1 MAGKLTNKF
10 GNIRID
16 ENVVGTLAGI
26 AAMECYG
33 LVGMASS
40 SATDGLV
47 ELLRG
52 DNLTK
57 GVKVT
62 SEENRVKIDLFI
74 IVQFGISISVVS
86 SNIMEKVKYSVE
98 NITGLEVEGVNI
110 NVQGVRVQN

>member
-1 MAGKLTNKF
+1 MVGKLTNNL

-16 ENVVGTLAGI
+16 ENVVATLAGV

-40 SATDGLV
+40 SATNGLV
-47 ELLRG
+47 ELLRR

-86 SNIMEKVKYSVE
+86 SNIIEKVKYSVE
-98 NITGLEVEGVNI
+98 NITGLKVENVNI

>member
-1 MAGKLTNKF
+1 MAGKLTNEF

-16 ENVVGTLAGI
+16 ENVVATLAGV

-40 SATDGLV
+40 SAAGGLV

-62 SEENRVKIDLFI
+62 SEENRVKIELFI
-74 IVQFGISISVVS
+74 MVQFGISISVVS
-86 SNIMEKVKYSVE
+86 SNIIEKVKYSVE
-98 NITGLEVEGVNI
+98 NITGLEVAGVNI
-110 NVQGVRVQN
+110 NVQGVRDQN

>member
-1 MAGKLTNKF
+1 MAGKLTNEF

-16 ENVVGTLAGI
+16 ENVVATLAGV

-40 SATDGLV
+40 SATEGLV

-62 SEENRVKIDLFI
+62 SEENRVKIELFI
-74 IVQFGISISVVS
+74 MVQFGISIAVVS
-86 SNIMEKVKYSVE
+86 SNIIEKVKYSVE